1 MDLGLLNCL
10 FSIISR
16 HVLCSTSAC
25 LAGSALCSS
34 VKAMKD
40 LLVIS
45 TLNVIQIRGT
55 PSVKLKPTAKFMACL
70 RDHLPSFMGMLNF
83 LLVICDKG
91 LGWCVFDGKFYIV
104 RLQKTLE
111 RTYKV

>member
-1 MDLGLLNCL
+1 
-10 FSIISR
+10 
-16 HVLCSTSAC
+16 
-25 LAGSALCSS
+25 LATSALCSS

-70 RDHLPSFMGMLNF
+70 RDPLPPLWHVEFSFGNL
-83 LLVICDKG
+83 
-91 LGWCVFDGKFYIV
+91 
-104 RLQKTLE
+104 R
-111 RTYKV
+111 